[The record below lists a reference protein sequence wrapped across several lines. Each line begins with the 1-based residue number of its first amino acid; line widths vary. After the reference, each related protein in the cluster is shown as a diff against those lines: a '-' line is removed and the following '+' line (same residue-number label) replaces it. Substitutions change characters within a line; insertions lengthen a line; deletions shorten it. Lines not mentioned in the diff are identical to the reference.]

1 MGAAAGALEQ
11 YTSMFAVQDQ
21 QATSGPLKVQP
32 SPASIEIKSTIFVPS
47 DALEAF
53 ERFLSDKPEYTL
65 EVEEKKIVRDTL

>member
-1 MGAAAGALEQ
+1 MICSGECRLCLIGSPRISTSALQ
-11 YTSMFAVQDQ
+11 
-21 QATSGPLKVQP
+21 VQP

-65 EVEEKKIVRDTL
+65 EEEEKKIVRDTL